1 MLKRYPFNYN
11 CIFQDRTIGGIYL
24 IPGERWS
31 FPEVAPNEETEEET
45 EQQIVLEELID
56 DNVEQDTETLRSY
69 QSSEQTA
76 VITSDISTRDICL
89 QTSLD
94 VSYGEVE
101 VSDDQFM
108 DDELQDQ
115 EEIAQTEQYYEFV
128 DISDIIDTEEILNQQ
143 YEAVGF
149 SASNLD
155 PLPQIPPNL
164 TVDNNRRYNKLRFK
178 LCHSLIEFALV

>member
-1 MLKRYPFNYN
+1 M
-11 CIFQDRTIGGIYL
+11 
-24 IPGERWS
+24 
-31 FPEVAPNEETEEET
+31 
-45 EQQIVLEELID
+45 LEELID

-115 EEIAQTEQYYEFV
+115 EQ
-128 DISDIIDTEEILNQQ
+128 
-143 YEAVGF
+143 
-149 SASNLD
+149 
-155 PLPQIPPNL
+155 
-164 TVDNNRRYNKLRFK
+164 R
-178 LCHSLIEFALV
+178 